1 MGKRFGT
8 FALACA
14 MFVGVSAQGSERI
27 RKFELALR
35 ALGIPVEKTP
45 DFSAYPDPGTVS
57 VAEVRSIAKY
67 IDPSGGLR
75 RYLFLDPDRVE
86 LYPDFY
92 RTNGP
97 NDRPDYEVAAG
108 DGKSRDSADL
118 LDRLD
123 RVARNVRAGSR
134 PHSLVGLRV
143 VIDPGHIGT
152 PFWNEKD
159 GKFVTIKGKTV
170 AEGEL
175 ALWVAKLLANEL
187 EKLGAEVLLTRTDLV
202 PVTPYTW
209 ETFDPAGRLAD
220 YYYKSMDDWMA
231 KYLELPDA
239 ELVRRLP
246 SAPEVKKMSTTAGRI
261 HLFLQEDMDA
271 RAKIAE
277 RYRPDLFIDLHYD
290 SQLTDQLQSARDDV
304 AVYVPGAVGANET
317 GAKNQRADA
326 LKHLLEVRRWKQ
338 STKAAKSMVD
348 SLARNLGLPLL
359 KEGEPGTMVRVADGV
374 FARNIFETKRATSG
388 ISAFFESFH
397 YDHTREFPRLTVLD
411 RTGTY
416 RGKSFRYPAR
426 LDAVVTGIRDGLLAY
441 FRDFSIED

>member
-1 MGKRFGT
+1 MALDVPPPEGVRLPYGYLRFAIDGLPLPLPLT
-8 FALACA
+8 TAAA
-14 MFVGVSAQGSERI
+14 ERMIPNAWVSQE
-27 RKFELALR
+27 
-35 ALGIPVEKTP
+35 
-45 DFSAYPDPGTVS
+45 
-57 VAEVRSIAKY
+57 
-67 IDPSGGLR
+67 GL
-75 RYLFLDPDRVE
+75 
-86 LYPDFY
+86 
-92 RTNGP
+92 
-97 NDRPDYEVAAG
+97 
-108 DGKSRDSADL
+108 
-118 LDRLD
+118 
-123 RVARNVRAGSR
+123 
-134 PHSLVGLRV
+134 
-143 VIDPGHIGT
+143 
-152 PFWNEKD
+152 
-159 GKFVTIKGKTV
+159 TIKTNT
-170 AEGEL
+170 ERR
-175 ALWVAKLLANEL
+175 W
-187 EKLGAEVLLTRTDLV
+187 R
-202 PVTPYTW
+202 
-209 ETFDPAGRLAD
+209 FDI
-220 YYYKSMDDWMA
+220 
-231 KYLELPDA
+231 ELPDA

-304 AVYVPGAVGANET
+304 AVYVPGAVGAKET